1 MKKLLCLLLSALMLL
16 GTLGVVGCQNTG
28 SDEDTTPSVT
38 DPGTES
44 GTDAE
49 TDTSS
54 VGSDSETEVQGPS
67 TEPAPVSLYDL
78 LCEDMRDPIG
88 VDALNPTFSWKMSS
102 DVLGQKQTAYQI
114 IVKSPDGATVWDSG
128 KVATDDSVDIPYA
141 GNALSASTR
150 YTWDLT
156 VWDKDDKG
164 YAAYASFETGIFGKE
179 GFAGASWIS
188 CGDAYLSDVAEY
200 TIDFEYILTKNNF
213 GVCFNIVNDGNMYMW
228 QINTQ
233 ESGGSKV
240 HLRPHV
246 RKNGVWT
253 AFGGNIDITEALG
266 FTKGSEML
274 GKAMHMRLTVDG
286 QTVITEIAPVG
297 TALKEVNR
305 YDLSGA
311 LNLYS
316 FGFRLAGTAGESVK
330 IDNIIVAD
338 MAGNTIYEN
347 DFSSAEAG
355 LFRTTGGSSAI
366 QGGKLTFSPNSSGE
380 SLSCPQ
386 LGSGGLPAFRKTFTL
401 KGKPA
406 SAKLYTSGLGVYES
420 YINGERVGRL
430 LADGTIEYHELK
442 PGASEVAD
450 RKYYSSYDVTH
461 MLTEGSEQVIAAEMA
476 SGWWS
481 GEISGNGGAAEAYLA
496 KLILTY
502 EDGTTEVIV
511 TDTTWMT
518 SRASSVTY
526 ADIYGGEDY
535 DARIDRSW
543 INPGYQTDDAWS
555 PATINTAFNGDI
567 TAWMGS
573 YITVRKDLERDVES
587 VVVYKG
593 ATGASGAKYG
603 VINVLAEYKDGSFTL
618 NPGETALVDFG
629 QNFAGWEA
637 FTVQGEAGTVLTIEH
652 GEMLNDREGER
663 NRANDGPGGS
673 LYNANNRSAR
683 AATVYTLRGGEA
695 ESYHPS
701 MTYYGFRYI
710 EIKTTKT
717 VTFTAISGQVVTS
730 VEEDTGF
737 METSHEDI
745 NKLISNIRW
754 GQYSNYLSVPTDCP
768 QRNERLGWMADT
780 QVFATAGC
788 YIGFSK
794 SFLEKYM
801 QDVRD
806 TQAANGAYHGVA
818 PGMFVNGEGQGGTGW
833 ADAGIIV
840 PYILYTMYD
849 DVQVIRD
856 NWDSMQKYVD
866 DYLGRTSSRGPNNI
880 WGDWLAYESNDQQIQ
895 SMLAVA
901 YYAWDA
907 LMMADMA
914 EAIGLP
920 EEATRYKELYERE
933 RTYFIRQYVNKD
945 TGALKRGEQSVCLYA
960 LYLDLL
966 PDEASVAVV
975 TEQLVSNIT
984 SKGNRLQ
991 TGFLGTKIILDTL
1004 TKIGRNDL
1012 AYSLLLQT
1020 DNPSWLY
1027 SVLQGA
1033 TTIWER
1039 WNSYTIE
1046 TGFGDVNMNSFNH
1059 YAYGAVA
1066 AWMFDS
1072 MAGIGTHPDAP
1083 GFKRL
1088 LMTPHADTRI
1098 GTVKAS
1104 YESAYGLI
1112 SVESVCDDAKWTY
1125 TFTIP
1130 ANTTAEL
1137 QIPVDVY
1144 SGSLMVGDKAA
1155 DTLTEADGIVLVGI
1169 ENGIATFEVVAGTFT
1184 VVAAK

>member
-1 MKKLLCLLLSALMLL
+1 MAD
-16 GTLGVVGCQNTG
+16 Q
-28 SDEDTTPSVT
+28 
-38 DPGTES
+38 
-44 GTDAE
+44 
-49 TDTSS
+49 
-54 VGSDSETEVQGPS
+54 
-67 TEPAPVSLYDL
+67 
-78 LCEDMRDPIG
+78 
-88 VDALNPTFSWKMSS
+88 
-102 DVLGQKQTAYQI
+102 
-114 IVKSPDGATVWDSG
+114 
-128 KVATDDSVDIPYA
+128 
-141 GNALSASTR
+141 
-150 YTWDLT
+150 
-156 VWDKDDKG
+156 
-164 YAAYASFETGIFGKE
+164 
-179 GFAGASWIS
+179 
-188 CGDAYLSDVAEY
+188 
-200 TIDFEYILTKNNF
+200 
-213 GVCFNIVNDGNMYMW
+213 
-228 QINTQ
+228 
-233 ESGGSKV
+233 
-240 HLRPHV
+240 HLRVGRRKGVSAPHA
-246 RKNGVWT
+246 RKNGNWT
-253 AFGGNIDITEALG
+253 TFGGNIDITEALG
-266 FTKGSEML
+266 FQKGSEML
-274 GKAMHMRLTVDG
+274 RKPMHMRLIVDG
-286 QTVITEIAPVG
+286 QTVITEIAQLGSTP
-297 TALKEVNR
+297 KEVDR
-305 YDLSGA
+305 RDLDGDLS
-311 LNLYS
+311 LKN
-316 FGFRLAGTAGESVK
+316 FGIRLAGTAGESVK
-330 IDNIIVAD
+330 IDNVKISD
-338 MAGNTIYEN
+338 KAGSMIYEN
-347 DFSSAEAG
+347 DFSSDKAG
-355 LFRTTGGSSAI
+355 QFRTTGGTS
-366 QGGKLTFSPNSSGE
+366 QVEVGKLCFSPNPAGE

-401 KGKPA
+401 SGKLV
-406 SAKLYTSGLGVYES
+406 SAKLYTSGLGIYES
-420 YINGERVGRL
+420 YINGQRVGRL
-430 LADGTIEYHELK
+430 LADGTTEYHELK
-442 PGASEVAD
+442 PGASEVGD

-461 MLTEGSEQVIAAEMA
+461 MLTEGAEQVLAAEMA
-476 SGWWS
+476 NGWWG
-481 GEISGNGGAAEAYLA
+481 GEISGNGGAPEAYLA

-502 EDGTTEVIV
+502 EDGTTEEIV
-511 TDTTWMT
+511 TDKSWLT

-543 INPGYQTDDAWS
+543 LSQGYKTNDAWA
-555 PATINTAFNGDI
+555 PATINTAFNGEI

-573 YITVRKDLERDVES
+573 YITVRKDLEREVES
-587 VVVYKG
+587 VTVYKG
-593 ATGASGAKYG
+593 AKGASSAKYG
-603 VINVLAEYKDGSFTL
+603 VINVLSTYENGSFTL
-618 NPGETALVDFG
+618 NPGETALIDFG

-663 NRANDGPGGS
+663 SRANDGPGGS

-683 AATVYTLRGGEA
+683 AATVYTLRGGEP

-717 VTFTAISGQVVTS
+717 VTFTAVTGQVVTS
-730 VEEDTGF
+730 VDEDTGF

-806 TQAANGAYHGVA
+806 SQNRDGAYPGVA
-818 PGMFVNGEGQGGTGW
+818 PSMFVGGAGWGGTGW

-840 PYILYTMYD
+840 PYTLYTMYD

-866 DYLGRTSSRGPNNI
+866 DYLGKSGSRGPNPI
-880 WGDWLAYESNDQQIQ
+880 WGDWLAYESNDGQIQ
-895 SMLAVA
+895 AMLAVA

-920 EEATRYKELYERE
+920 EEAARYKELYDRE
-933 RTYFIRQYVNKD
+933 KKFFIRQYVKD
-945 TGALKRGEQSVCLYA
+945 DGSLKRGEQSVCLYA

-966 PDEASVAVV
+966 PDEASVAAV
-975 TEQLVSNIT
+975 TDQLVSNIT

-1004 TKIGRNDL
+1004 TKIGRNDI

-1066 AWMFDS
+1066 GWMFDS

-1083 GFKRL
+1083 GFKKL

-1098 GTVKAS
+1098 GSVKAT
-1104 YESAYGLI
+1104 YESAYGKI
-1112 SVESVCDDAKWTY
+1112 AVESTCDDTSWTY

-1144 SGSLMVGDKAA
+1144 SGSLTVNGKAA
-1155 DTLTEADGIVLVGI
+1155 DTLTEADGIVLAGI

-1184 VVAAK
+1184 VVASK